1 MPQSLKKWKP
11 SIILRSLFLPTLFSE
26 NAKPSL
32 ATITLIPG
40 HSSACIK
47 EILITLPE
55 VELHLEIYIQ
65 LMFIHNLAIRL
76 LAEISQ
82 VKYLS
87 LSISLYMF
95 SMVIFWIIKL
105 TIAYS
110 IDWSFVWSRN
120 KRSYARNFSCFR
132 GQWLVNWNLCRCI
145 NSLKMCVWSY
155 KRQKKACSW

>member
-1 MPQSLKKWKP
+1 M
-11 SIILRSLFLPTLFSE
+11 
-26 NAKPSL
+26 
-32 ATITLIPG
+32 
-40 HSSACIK
+40 K

-95 SMVIFWIIKL
+95 SMVIF
-105 TIAYS
+105 
-110 IDWSFVWSRN
+110 
-120 KRSYARNFSCFR
+120 
-132 GQWLVNWNLCRCI
+132 
-145 NSLKMCVWSY
+145 
-155 KRQKKACSW
+155 